1 LEVFKK
7 SEVRAGERPAA
18 EDNRADGAG
27 SLLIG
32 DVHETA
38 WRFSID
44 GHFRNDGNAH
54 SRANHAEQAAE
65 LTTFKHN
72 LRVKT
77 RSVAGSDSGVP
88 EAMAITQQQEGFG
101 AEVFQ

>member
-7 SEVRAGERPAA
+7 SELRAGEGPAA

-32 DVHETA
+32 NVNVTA
-38 WRFSID
+38 CRFSLD
-44 GHFRNDGNAH
+44 GHFRNDRNTH

-65 LTTFKHN
+65 LAAFKDN

-77 RSVAGSDSGVP
+77 RAVAGSDSGVS
-88 EAMAITQQQEGFG
+88 EAMAIAQQQEGFG
-101 AEVFQ
+101 A